1 MKPSPEYAVAAP
13 CSERFHDS
21 KVEFRHTVDADS
33 IDSDCSYR
41 FYPLEGISTPYAA
54 P

>member
-1 MKPSPEYAVAAP
+1 MKLTADYEVAAP

-21 KVEFRHTVDADS
+21 KVEYRHSLDADS
-33 IDSDCSYR
+33 IDSYCSYR
-41 FYPLEGISTPYAA
+41 FYPLEGIANPYAA